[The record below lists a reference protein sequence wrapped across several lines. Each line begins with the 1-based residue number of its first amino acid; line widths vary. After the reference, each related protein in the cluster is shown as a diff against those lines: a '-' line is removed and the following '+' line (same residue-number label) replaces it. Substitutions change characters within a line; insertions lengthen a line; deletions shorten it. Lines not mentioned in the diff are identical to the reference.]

1 MGLGGSGAL
10 SAHGARNREERSRNP
25 QLPTKYPSRRTR
37 ETGVGRCPLA
47 SKRGQALVSMAL
59 PQSPE
64 GDSLPT
70 GVPKPSE
77 DTAGPSQAP
86 ASPAVTRRQLL
97 LRELEAQVQAAYGQ
111 VRGQGC
117 GISPK

>member
-1 MGLGGSGAL
+1 M
-10 SAHGARNREERSRNP
+10 
-25 QLPTKYPSRRTR
+25 
-37 ETGVGRCPLA
+37 GRCPSA

-59 PQSPE
+59 PQGTE

-70 GVPKPSE
+70 GDPKASE

-86 ASPAVTRRQLL
+86 TSPAVTRRRLL

-111 VRGQGC
+111 VKWAGVWAYPQMRGR
-117 GISPK
+117 